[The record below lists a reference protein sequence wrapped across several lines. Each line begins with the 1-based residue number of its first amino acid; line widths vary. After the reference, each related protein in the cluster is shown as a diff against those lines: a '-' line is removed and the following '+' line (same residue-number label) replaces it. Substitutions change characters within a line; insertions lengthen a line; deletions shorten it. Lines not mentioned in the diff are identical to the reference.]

1 MIKFKEFK
9 FGILGLMIMY
19 HGQVVAQNVE
29 QIHMKSGSVVEGY
42 IAEQKP
48 GKFITI
54 NTQKAVIVANSDSV
68 VSQKTET
75 VPFESLSE
83 EWKTWAQ
90 ANKKIIES
98 NGQKQLELSQLV
110 FKNSEYNNV
119 YLLEKGAMLKFLDLT
134 PNSYTFKWGDMHR
147 TVKNQRPNNAV
158 SGLKEILVLNDN
170 TQVKGQIIEQLPGEN
185 LKIISD
191 EGEVLTFKF
200 DQVVQIRTQQ
210 INEKLGLWKQ
220 IHLLDKI
227 QLKGHDTPL
236 VGFISSRTLGKE
248 FVMDFE
254 DGTQRTIP
262 QNQVT
267 SYAKMP
273 NPKYVALT
281 DKELKEGEIL
291 LNGKVAYFVPLEVQ
305 GQNLLLGETVSVQLA
320 VGETACLEAKLTDP
334 NTPITLVKAHLENVV
349 RQNGKKKEEYP
360 WPVIT
365 YQDLVQSHVAINREI
380 TPLGNVKISFVVQ
393 ETGDYVLHIQGK
405 KEFIVI
411 NVIDK
416 K

>member
-1 MIKFKEFK
+1 MKAIKFS
-9 FGILGLMIMY
+9 ILCFALGAQSY
-19 HGQVVAQNVE
+19 SSTFAQNVE
-29 QIHMKSGSVVEGY
+29 QIFMKSGSVVEGY
-42 IAEQKP
+42 ISEQNP
-48 GKFITI
+48 GKYITI
-54 NTQKAVIVANSDSV
+54 NTQKAVIVASCDSLA
-68 VSQKTET
+68 SQKTET
-75 VPFESLSE
+75 VPFESLNE

-170 TQVKGQIIEQLPGEN
+170 TQVQGQIIEQFPGEN

-200 DQVVQIRTQQ
+200 DQVVQIKTQQ

-227 QLKGHDTPL
+227 QLKGQDTPL

-262 QNQVT
+262 QNQVK

-273 NPKYVALT
+273 NPLYVALT

-320 VGETACLEAKLTDP
+320 VGETACIEAKLTDP

-380 TPLGNVKISFVVQ
+380 TPLGNVKISFVVK

>member
-1 MIKFKEFK
+1 MKAIKFS
-9 FGILGLMIMY
+9 ILCFALGAQSY
-19 HGQVVAQNVE
+19 SSTFAQNVE
-29 QIHMKSGSVVEGY
+29 QIFMKSGSVVEGY
-42 IAEQKP
+42 ISEQNP

-68 VSQKTET
+68 ISQKTET

-170 TQVKGQIIEQLPGEN
+170 TQVQGQIIEQLPGEN

-227 QLKGHDTPL
+227 QIKGHDTPL

-248 FVMDFE
+248 FVMEFE

-262 QNQVT
+262 QNQVK

-365 YQDLVQSHVAINREI
+365 YQDLVQSHVTINREI
-380 TPLGNVKISFVVQ
+380 TPLGNVKISFVVK

>member
-1 MIKFKEFK
+1 MKVIKFSV
-9 FGILGLMIMY
+9 LGMVLVTASIETS
-19 HGQVVAQNVE
+19 VAQNVE
-29 QIHMKSGSVVEGY
+29 QIFMKSGSVVEGY
-42 IAEQKP
+42 ISEQNP

-68 VSQKTET
+68 ISQKTET

-83 EWKTWAQ
+83 EWKSWAQ

-191 EGEVLTFKF
+191 AGEVLTFKF

-227 QLKGHDTPL
+227 QIKGHDTPL

-248 FVMDFE
+248 FVMEFE

-262 QNQVT
+262 QNQVK

-365 YQDLVQSHVAINREI
+365 YQDLVQSHVTINREI
-380 TPLGNVKISFVVQ
+380 TPLGNVKISFVVK

>member
-1 MIKFKEFK
+1 MKAIKYS
-9 FGILGLMIMY
+9 ILGMVLVTASIETS
-19 HGQVVAQNVE
+19 VAQNVE
-29 QIHMKSGSVVEGY
+29 QIFMKSGSVVEGY
-42 IAEQKP
+42 ISEQNP

-170 TQVKGQIIEQLPGEN
+170 TQVQGQIIEQFPGEN

-227 QLKGHDTPL
+227 LLKGQDTPL

-262 QNQVT
+262 QNQVK

-365 YQDLVQSHVAINREI
+365 YQDLVQSHVTINREI
-380 TPLGNVKISFVVQ
+380 TPLGNVKISFVVK

>member
-1 MIKFKEFK
+1 MKAIKYS
-9 FGILGLMIMY
+9 ILGLVLGTSIETS
-19 HGQVVAQNVE
+19 VAQNVE
-29 QIHMKSGSVVEGY
+29 QIFMKSGSVVEGY
-42 IAEQKP
+42 ISEQNP

-170 TQVKGQIIEQLPGEN
+170 TQVQGQIIEQFPGEN

-236 VGFISSRTLGKE
+236 VGSISSRTLGKE

>member
-1 MIKFKEFK
+1 
-9 FGILGLMIMY
+9 
-19 HGQVVAQNVE
+19 
-29 QIHMKSGSVVEGY
+29 
-42 IAEQKP
+42 
-48 GKFITI
+48 
-54 NTQKAVIVANSDSV
+54 
-68 VSQKTET
+68 
-75 VPFESLSE
+75 
-83 EWKTWAQ
+83 
-90 ANKKIIES
+90 
-98 NGQKQLELSQLV
+98 
-110 FKNSEYNNV
+110 
-119 YLLEKGAMLKFLDLT
+119 
-134 PNSYTFKWGDMHR
+134 
-147 TVKNQRPNNAV
+147 
-158 SGLKEILVLNDN
+158 
-170 TQVKGQIIEQLPGEN
+170 
-185 LKIISD
+185 
-191 EGEVLTFKF
+191 
-200 DQVVQIRTQQ
+200 
-210 INEKLGLWKQ
+210 
-220 IHLLDKI
+220 
-227 QLKGHDTPL
+227 
-236 VGFISSRTLGKE
+236 
-248 FVMDFE
+248 MDFE

-262 QNQVT
+262 QNQVK

-365 YQDLVQSHVAINREI
+365 YQDLVQSHVTINREI
-380 TPLGNVKISFVVQ
+380 TPLGNVKISFVVK

>member
-1 MIKFKEFK
+1 MKAVKYS
-9 FGILGLMIMY
+9 ILGFVLGTASLETTI
-19 HGQVVAQNVE
+19 AQNVE
-29 QIHMKSGSVVEGY
+29 QIFMKSGSVVEGY
-42 IAEQKP
+42 ISEQNP

-90 ANKKIIES
+90 ANKRIIES

-170 TQVKGQIIEQLPGEN
+170 TQVQGQIIEQFPGEN

-227 QLKGHDTPL
+227 QLKGQDTPL

-262 QNQVT
+262 QNQVK